1 MQDKEIIQL
10 IRNRDETGAKELI
23 LHYGSLIRY
32 IITPILPNKQDQED
46 CLSEITMKI
55 WDKIESYDAD
65 RGNFNAWLTALTR
78 NTALNKARQN
88 KKYGETTAIP
98 EDLPSKEPTPE
109 EVVLHKERLE
119 MMRKAIQ
126 SLSDKDSLIF
136 YRKYYYKQSTAQIA
150 SEMGMTERAVEGK
163 LYRLKIQLRKRL
175 GGEWYE

>member
-1 MQDKEIIQL
+1 MQEEKIIQL
-10 IRNRDETGAKELI
+10 IKDRDEIGAKELL
-23 LHYGSLIRY
+23 LHYGPLMRY
-32 IITPILPNKQDQED
+32 IIAPILLNPQDQEE

-65 RGNFNAWLTALTR
+65 RGNFNTWLTALTR
-78 NTALNKARQN
+78 NTALNKVRQN
-88 KKYGETTAIP
+88 KKHGEATTIP

-119 MMRKAIQ
+119 MMKKAIQ
-126 SLSDKDSLIF
+126 SLSDKDRLIF